1 MQNSKSNVQNWKDDD
16 EGGDAVPLTM
26 ANVIGVFY
34 VLSVGVGFS
43 FLYAVVAFFLEVLK
57 ISRKNKVCGER
68 DAIISFPCFTKLHCI
83 RLSYYFFPSLES
95 FFVVVVVI

>member
-1 MQNSKSNVQNWKDDD
+1 MKISKSHVQNWKDDD

-43 FLYAVVAFFLEVLK
+43 CLYAVVAFFLDVLK
-57 ISRKNKVCGER
+57 ISRKNKVRGEE
-68 DAIISFPCFTKLHCI
+68 DAIISFPCSTTLHCI
-83 RLSYYFFPSLES
+83 RPFLLILSLFGIIFFL
-95 FFVVVVVI
+95 